1 MRIRFRSSPREPTP
15 ENQAI
20 RLESDIGGN
29 LLMND
34 VSIGGRMYGW
44 ARDLFPICRSI
55 TGNGVRQTLG
65 YLQKLLPGL
74 EICEVPSGT
83 KVLDWVVPEEWNIRD
98 AFVAN
103 ESGTRVVDFRQNNLH
118 VVGYSE
124 PVSAEMTLEELQPH
138 LHSLT
143 AMPEA
148 IPYVT
153 SYYERRWGFCLSQ
166 RLRDTLRPGKY
177 RVLIDSTLA
186 PGFLS
191 YGEIILRGSDPREVL
206 LSTYVC
212 HPSMANNELS
222 GPVVTTALVR
232 WLQSLPQRR
241 YTYRV
246 VFVPETVGSIT
257 YLSKHMEEMKRKTV
271 AGYVVTC
278 VGDDRAYSFLESRAG
293 NTLAD
298 SITKHVI
305 KHHYPGCVTYSFLE
319 RGSDERQ
326 YCSPGVDLPVV
337 SLMRSK
343 YGTYPEYHT
352 SLDNLSLISPQG
364 LAGAFGALQRC
375 ISLIE
380 ANGNYRA
387 TCLGEPQ
394 LGRRGLYPTLSQRD
408 SGLQVQ
414 TMMNILAYA
423 DGQRDLVSLAERIGV
438 PAETCIAIIA
448 RLLQER
454 LLERID

>member
-1 MRIRFRSSPREPTP
+1 M
-15 ENQAI
+15 AG
-20 RLESDIGGN
+20 D
-29 LLMND
+29 LLMNN
-34 VSIGGRMYGW
+34 IGIGDQMYGW

-74 EICEVPSGT
+74 EIREVPSGT
-83 KVLDWVVPEEWNIRD
+83 KVLDWVIPEEWNIRD
-98 AFVAN
+98 AFIADD
-103 ESGTRVVDFRQNNLH
+103 SGTRLVDFRQNNLH

-124 PVSAEMTLEELQPH
+124 PVSAEMTLEELDPH
-138 LHSLT
+138 LYSLP
-143 AMPEA
+143 AMPDA

-153 SYYERRWGFCLSQ
+153 SYYERRWGFCVSQ
-166 RLRDTLRPGKY
+166 RLRDILRPGKY

-186 PGFLS
+186 PGSLS
-191 YGEIILRGSDPREVL
+191 YGEIILSGSDRREVF

-212 HPSMANNELS
+212 HPSLANNELS
-222 GPVVTTALVR
+222 GPAVTTALVR
-232 WLQSLPQRR
+232 WLRSLPQRR

-246 VFVPETVGSIT
+246 VFVPETIGSIT
-257 YLSKHMEEMKRKTV
+257 YLSKHLEEMKRKTI

-278 VGDDRAYSFLESRAG
+278 VGDDRSYSFLESRTG

-305 KHHYPGCVTYSFLE
+305 KHHYPDCVTYSFLE

-380 ANGNYRA
+380 ANGTYRA

-394 LGRRGLYPTLSQRD
+394 LGRRGLYPTLSQRG
-408 SGLQVQ
+408 SGLEVQ

-423 DGQRDLVSLAERIGV
+423 DGRRDLISLAERIGL
-438 PAETCIAIIA
+438 PAESCIPNVA
-448 RLLQER
+448 RLLQEQ

>member
-1 MRIRFRSSPREPTP
+1 MNDFDP
-15 ENQAI
+15 NV
-20 RLESDIGGN
+20 DIG
-29 LLMND
+29 D
-34 VSIGGRMYGW
+34 EMYGW

-65 YLQKLLPGL
+65 YLQKLLPGM

-83 KVLDWVVPEEWNIRD
+83 KVLDWVVPQEWNIRD
-98 AFVAN
+98 AFIAD
-103 ESGTRVVDFRQNNLH
+103 ESGARIVDFRQNNLH

-124 PVSAEMTLEELQPH
+124 PVLAEMTLNELQPH
-138 LHSLT
+138 LHSLP
-143 AMPEA
+143 AMPDA

-166 RLRDTLRPGKY
+166 RVRDTLRPGKY
-177 RVLIDSTLA
+177 RAVVDSTLT
-186 PGFLS
+186 PGALS
-191 YGEIILRGSDPREVL
+191 YGEIVLSGMGPHNNDSREVF
-206 LSTYVC
+206 LSTYIC

-232 WLQSLPQRR
+232 WLCSLPQRR

-246 VFVPETVGSIT
+246 VFVPETIGSLT
-257 YLSKHMEEMKRKTV
+257 YLSEHMDEMKRNTI

-278 VGDDRAYSFLESRAG
+278 VGDDRAYSFLQSRSG

-305 KHHYPGCVTYSFLE
+305 KHHYQDCAVYDFLE

-352 SLDNLSLISPQG
+352 SLDDLNLISPQG

-375 ISLIE
+375 ITLIE
-380 ANGNYRA
+380 ANATYRT
-387 TCLGEPQ
+387 TCFGEPQ
-394 LGRRGLYPTLSQRD
+394 LGRRGLYPTLSQRG
-408 SGLQVQ
+408 SGLQVK
-414 TMMNILAYA
+414 TMMDILAFA
-423 DGQRDLVSLAERIGV
+423 DGTRDLISLAERIGV
-438 PAETCIAIIA
+438 SAETCVPIIA
-448 RLLQER
+448 RLIEER
-454 LLERID
+454 LLERIA

>member
-1 MRIRFRSSPREPTP
+1 MNSG
-15 ENQAI
+15 
-20 RLESDIGGN
+20 IG
-29 LLMND
+29 D
-34 VSIGGRMYGW
+34 QMYGW

-55 TGNGVRQTLG
+55 TGDGVRQTLG
-65 YLQKLLPGL
+65 YLQKLLPEL
-74 EICEVPSGT
+74 EIREVPTGT
-83 KVLDWVVPEEWNIRD
+83 KVLDWVVPDEWNIRD
-98 AFVAN
+98 AFIADDT
-103 ESGTRVVDFRQNNLH
+103 GTRVVDFRQNNLH

-138 LHSLT
+138 LHSLP

-166 RLRDTLRPGKY
+166 RVRDRLRPGRY

-186 PGFLS
+186 PGSLS
-191 YGEIILRGSDPREVL
+191 YGEIILPGSDGREVL

-212 HPSMANNELS
+212 HPSLANNELS

-232 WLQSLPQRR
+232 WLRSLPQRR

-246 VFVPETVGSIT
+246 VFVPETIGSIT
-257 YLSKHMEEMKRKTV
+257 YLSKHVEEMKRRTI

-278 VGDDRAYSFLESRAG
+278 VGDDRAYSFLGSRTG
-293 NTLAD
+293 TTLAD

-305 KHHYPGCVTYSFLE
+305 KHHYPGCVTYDFLV

-352 SLDNLSLISPQG
+352 SLDDLSLISPRG

-380 ANGNYRA
+380 VNETYRV

-394 LGRRGLYPTLSQRD
+394 MSRRDLYPTLSEPGG
-408 SGLQVQ
+408 SGAQVH

-438 PAETCIAIIA
+438 PAETCLPIIA
-448 RLLQER
+448 RLLEER

>member
-1 MRIRFRSSPREPTP
+1 MNDFDP
-15 ENQAI
+15 NV
-20 RLESDIGGN
+20 DIG
-29 LLMND
+29 D
-34 VSIGGRMYGW
+34 EMYGW

-55 TGNGVRQTLG
+55 TGNGVRQTLR
-65 YLQKLLPGL
+65 YLQKLLPGM

-83 KVLDWVVPEEWNIRD
+83 KVLDWVVPQEWNIRD
-98 AFVAN
+98 AFIAD
-103 ESGTRVVDFRQNNLH
+103 ESGARIVDFRQNNLH

-124 PVSAEMTLEELQPH
+124 PVLAEMTLNELQPH
-138 LHSLT
+138 LHSLP
-143 AMPEA
+143 AMPDA

-166 RLRDTLRPGKY
+166 RVRDTLRPGKY
-177 RVLIDSTLA
+177 RAVVDSTLT
-186 PGFLS
+186 PGALS
-191 YGEIILRGSDPREVL
+191 YGEIVLSGMGPHNNDSREVF
-206 LSTYVC
+206 LSTYIC

-232 WLQSLPQRR
+232 WLCSLPQRR

-246 VFVPETVGSIT
+246 VFVPETIGSLT
-257 YLSKHMEEMKRKTV
+257 YLSEHMDEMKRNTI

-278 VGDDRAYSFLESRAG
+278 VGDDRAYSFLQSRSG

-305 KHHYPGCVTYSFLE
+305 KHHYQDCAVYDFLE

-352 SLDNLSLISPQG
+352 SLDDLNLISPQG

-375 ISLIE
+375 ITLIE
-380 ANGNYRA
+380 ANATYRT
-387 TCLGEPQ
+387 TCFGEPQ
-394 LGRRGLYPTLSQRD
+394 LGRRGLYPTLSQRG
-408 SGLQVQ
+408 SGLQVK
-414 TMMNILAYA
+414 TMMDILAFA
-423 DGQRDLVSLAERIGV
+423 DGTRDLVSLAERIGV
-438 PAETCIAIIA
+438 SAETCVPIIA
-448 RLLQER
+448 RLIEER
-454 LLERID
+454 LLERIA

>member
-1 MRIRFRSSPREPTP
+1 
-15 ENQAI
+15 
-20 RLESDIGGN
+20 
-29 LLMND
+29 MND
-34 VSIGGRMYGW
+34 VNIGELMYGW

-55 TGNGVRQTLG
+55 TGDGVRQTLG
-65 YLQKLLPGL
+65 YLQELMPGL

-83 KVLDWVVPEEWNIRD
+83 KVLDWVVPDEWNIRD
-98 AFVAN
+98 AFIADD
-103 ESGTRVVDFRQNNLH
+103 SGTRIVDFRQNNLH
-118 VVGYSE
+118 VVSYSE

-138 LHSLT
+138 LHSLA

-148 IPYVT
+148 IPYIT
-153 SYYERRWGFCLSQ
+153 SYYEKRWGFCLGQ
-166 RLRDTLRPGKY
+166 RVRDTLRPGRY

-186 PGFLS
+186 AGSLS
-191 YGEIILRGSDPREVL
+191 YGEIILPRNEPRNDPRNEDRSDQREVF

-222 GPVVTTALVR
+222 GPVVTAALVR

-246 VFVPETVGSIT
+246 VFVPETIGSIT
-257 YLSKHMEEMKRKTV
+257 YLSKHLDEMKRRTV
-271 AGYVVTC
+271 AGYVITC
-278 VGDDRAYSFLESRAG
+278 VGDDRAFSFLESRSG
-293 NTLAD
+293 STLAD

-305 KHHYPGCVTYSFLE
+305 KHHYPGCVTYDFLA

-352 SLDNLSLISPQG
+352 SLDNLNLISSQG
-364 LAGAFGALQRC
+364 LTGAFGALQRC

-380 ANGNYRA
+380 ANGTYRA

-394 LGRRGLYPTLSQRD
+394 MGRRGLYPTLSQRG
-408 SGLQVQ
+408 SGLEVE
-414 TMMNILAYA
+414 TMMNILTFA
-423 DGQRDLVSLAERIGV
+423 DGQRDLISLAERIGV
-438 PAETCIAIIA
+438 PAEACIPIIA

>member
-1 MRIRFRSSPREPTP
+1 MDGLAIYFPFAGASPATVSGR
-15 ENQAI
+15 
-20 RLESDIGGN
+20 RL
-29 LLMND
+29 
-34 VSIGGRMYGW
+34 R
-44 ARDLFPICRSI
+44 
-55 TGNGVRQTLG
+55 
-65 YLQKLLPGL
+65 YLQKLLPGM

-83 KVLDWVVPEEWNIRD
+83 KVLDWVVPDEWNIRD
-98 AFVAN
+98 AFIADD
-103 ESGTRVVDFRQNNLH
+103 SGTRVVDFRQNNLH

-138 LHSLT
+138 LHSLP
-143 AMPEA
+143 AMPDA

-153 SYYERRWGFCLSQ
+153 SYYEKRWGFCLSQ
-166 RLRDTLRPGKY
+166 RVRDTLRPGKY

-186 PGFLS
+186 PGSLS
-191 YGEIILRGSDPREVL
+191 YGEVILPGNDHREVL

-212 HPSMANNELS
+212 HPSLANNELS
-222 GPVVTTALVR
+222 GPVVTAALVR
-232 WLQSLPQRR
+232 WLMSLAPRR

-246 VFVPETVGSIT
+246 VFVPETIGAIA
-257 YLSKHMEEMKRKTV
+257 YLSKHCDEMKRKTI

-278 VGDDRAYSFLESRAG
+278 VGDDRAYSFLESRMG

-298 SITKHVI
+298 TITRHVI
-305 KHHYPGCVTYSFLE
+305 KHYYPACVTYDFLK

-343 YGTYPEYHT
+343 YSTYPEYHT
-352 SLDNLSLISPQG
+352 SLDDLSLISPQG

-380 ANGNYRA
+380 ANATYRVI
-387 TCLGEPQ
+387 CLGEPQ
-394 LGRRGLYPTLSQRD
+394 LGRRGLYPSLSEPCGAGQD
-408 SGLQVQ
+408 VH

-438 PAETCIAIIA
+438 SAETCLPIITK
-448 RLLQER
+448 LLEKR

>member
-1 MRIRFRSSPREPTP
+1 
-15 ENQAI
+15 
-20 RLESDIGGN
+20 
-29 LLMND
+29 MND
-34 VSIGGRMYGW
+34 VSIGDQMYGW

-83 KVLDWVVPEEWNIRD
+83 NVLDWVVPEEWNIRD
-98 AFVAN
+98 AFIADD
-103 ESGTRVVDFRQNNLH
+103 SGTRVVDFRQNNLH

-138 LHSLT
+138 LHSLA

-166 RLRDTLRPGKY
+166 RVRETLRPGKY

-186 PGFLS
+186 PGSLS
-191 YGEIILRGSDPREVL
+191 YGEIILPGSDQREVL

-222 GPVVTTALVR
+222 GPVVTAALVG

-246 VFVPETVGSIT
+246 VFVPETIGSIV
-257 YLSKHMEEMKRKTV
+257 YLSKHLDEMKRRTI
-271 AGYVVTC
+271 AGYVITC
-278 VGDDRAYSFLESRAG
+278 VGDDRAYSFLDSRVG
-293 NTLAD
+293 DTLAD
-298 SITKHVI
+298 SITRHVI
-305 KHHYPGCVTYSFLE
+305 KHHYPGCITYGFLD

-352 SLDNLSLISPQG
+352 SLDNLGLISPQG

-380 ANGNYRA
+380 ANGTYRT

-394 LGRRGLYPTLSQRD
+394 LGRRGLYPTLSQRG

-423 DGQRDLVSLAERIGV
+423 DGTRDLVSLAERIGV

-454 LLERID
+454 LVERID